1 MVRLSQSRSP
11 WSVPGPAPF
20 SAGISGWAPARVSDQ
35 RVKSAFLDFVRLV
48 VNGRAADSKLAHW
61 SVRLGGAMTPPL
73 FATQLC
79 LSMAA
84 CVAGNEP
91 TVPPCAGSITTRSFT
106 TVADHVYGNITVATG
121 PACEQQVVFWIDSRT
136 TRLVRRDGGMI
147 GHSVS
152 VEYRGGTALSCPAQ
166 TGAEA
171 VILER

>member
-1 MVRLSQSRSP
+1 
-11 WSVPGPAPF
+11 
-20 SAGISGWAPARVSDQ
+20 
-35 RVKSAFLDFVRLV
+35 
-48 VNGRAADSKLAHW
+48 
-61 SVRLGGAMTPPL
+61 MTRPL
-73 FATQLC
+73 FATLLC

-91 TVPPCAGSITTRSFT
+91 TVPPFAGSITTRSFT

-121 PACEQQVVFWIDSRT
+121 PACEQQIVFWIDSRT

-147 GHSVS
+147 SVDS
-152 VEYRGGTALSCPAQ
+152 LSIGRSVAVEYSGGAALSCPAQ